1 MTSLLLWSSALYG
14 LYNFFYIKERRMKF
28 TIRMKDGSDISD
40 EISEQCTF
48 LFNQRNIVNT
58 LALHGHT
65 NVTSNIIKHQDRI
78 DIIATIFYRSNISW
92 DIDSIQMTGAYIIS
106 SIVYE
111 R

>member
-14 LYNFFYIKERRMKF
+14 LYNLFYIKERRMKF

-40 EISEQCTF
+40 EISQQSTF

-65 NVTSNIIKHQDRI
+65 NVTSNIIKSKDQI
-78 DIIATIFYRSNISW
+78 DVIATIFYRSNISW
-92 DIDSIQMTGAYIIS
+92 DIDSIQMSGASITS
-106 SIVYE
+106 SIIYE